1 MTVLLK
7 IYLAGKPIFLEV
19 TKKPIILG
27 RSDTA
32 SFTIKDGKCS
42 STHCE
47 VRLDNGM
54 TIIKDLGSKNGT
66 YINES
71 MIKECT
77 FYIGDEG
84 RMGDTKFSI
93 ESSKMTPEELD
104 RHTSSVTRAK
114 TSMIELGALGFEKK
128 APKTEQAV
136 VHSTKSVEQAK
147 KNQQHDE
154 DSTKT
159 SLFQKIVDKIKS

>member
-7 IYLAGKPIFLEV
+7 ISVSGKSTFLEV

-27 RSDTA
+27 RSDTV
-32 SFTIKDGKCS
+32 SFTVKDARCS

-54 TIIKDLGSKNGT
+54 TVIKDLGSKNGT
-66 YINES
+66 FINES

-77 FYIGDEG
+77 LYIGDEG

-104 RHTSSVTRAK
+104 RHTSSVSRAK
-114 TSMIELGALGFEKK
+114 TSMIELASIGLEK
-128 APKTEQAV
+128 PTRKTEQAV
-136 VHSTKSVEQAK
+136 VHSAKSVEQAK

-154 DSTKT
+154 DATKT
-159 SLFQKIVDKIKS
+159 NLFQRIIDKIKS